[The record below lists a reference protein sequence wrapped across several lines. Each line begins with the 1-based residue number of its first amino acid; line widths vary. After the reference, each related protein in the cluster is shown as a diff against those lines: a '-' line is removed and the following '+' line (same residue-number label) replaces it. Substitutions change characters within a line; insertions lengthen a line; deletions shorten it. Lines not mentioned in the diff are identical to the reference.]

1 MCRVYGRRASART
14 TEGEDMSKTVKVCSV
29 LVAALVTFAF
39 AQAWA
44 ATPQDLAKEAEA
56 KCVATAKDKPSAEA
70 IMAKV
75 DKAAALLEK
84 EGAAAFPK
92 FRGGS
97 SEFVFGGTYV
107 WVHDLT
113 PVMLVHPIKYQ
124 MEGTNIATGNKLP
137 DGRELFIMMNK
148 EVERKGGSCW
158 VHYLW
163 PKPGQTTSAQK
174 MSYLKLAKKGDKS
187 YVVGCGSYD
196 LTLSD
201 VEKLAKK

>member
-1 MCRVYGRRASART
+1 MSRT
-14 TEGEDMSKTVKVCSV
+14 LKLCSV
-29 LVAALVTFAF
+29 LVAALVMVAF

-75 DKAAALLEK
+75 DKAAALLAK
-84 EGAAAFPK
+84 DGDAALPK

-97 SEFVFGGTYV
+97 SEFVFGGTYI
-107 WVHDLT
+107 WIHDLT
-113 PVMLVHPIKYQ
+113 PVMLVHPLKVD
-124 MEGTNIATGNKLP
+124 MEGKNIATGYKLP
-137 DGRELFIMMNK
+137 DGRELFVMMNK

-163 PKPGQTTSAQK
+163 PKPGETKAVQK
-174 MSYLKLAKKGDKS
+174 LSYLKLAKKGDKT

-196 LTLSD
+196 LTTADLA
-201 VEKLAKK
+201 KLASK